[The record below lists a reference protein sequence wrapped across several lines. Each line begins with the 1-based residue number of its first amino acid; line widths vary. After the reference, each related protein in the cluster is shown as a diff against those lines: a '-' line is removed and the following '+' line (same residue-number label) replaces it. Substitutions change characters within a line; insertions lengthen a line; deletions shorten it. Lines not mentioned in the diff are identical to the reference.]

1 MQYDAASHARVCGAE
16 EDEVSASTTAPAPGK
31 SAAKASSPGAA
42 GGHERARDPRR
53 AARGDQRARGR
64 GGSALVAFTALAP
77 ARAIPPPSLPPPSPF
92 SPRRFDRASSAQL
105 QSADPRTWARG
116 GLEGKRER
124 AGGWPAGGAGGKG
137 GAAMVVGGTEA
148 RAVPGRG
155 FYDIEGALARE
166 AGGVGGPGEA
176 GAGVWPLGARRRARA
191 GGGAAAALRGSR
203 EHVQLWRGGQG
214 VEVPPNELERG
225 SGRVGVPL
233 EQEYDNEGDE
243 PDWID
248 WENNSSLAG
257 VWTYE
262 ELLALDEGVAS
273 RGGLSPG
280 QLGALPIKLLGSP
293 GAASIIGAECAIC
306 LDTMV
311 AGQEV
316 VVLCCSHA
324 FHVQCLK
331 TWAQK
336 SGACPCCRESIVE
349 SSRPE

>member
-1 MQYDAASHARVCGAE
+1 M
-16 EDEVSASTTAPAPGK
+16 
-31 SAAKASSPGAA
+31 
-42 GGHERARDPRR
+42 
-53 AARGDQRARGR
+53 AARGAQARAR
-64 GGSALVAFTALAP
+64 
-77 ARAIPPPSLPPPSPF
+77 
-92 SPRRFDRASSAQL
+92 
-105 QSADPRTWARG
+105 
-116 GLEGKRER
+116 
-124 AGGWPAGGAGGKG
+124 
-137 GAAMVVGGTEA
+137 
-148 RAVPGRG
+148 
-155 FYDIEGALARE
+155 
-166 AGGVGGPGEA
+166 
-176 GAGVWPLGARRRARA
+176 